1 MVNSQ
6 VFKSM
11 SDLED
16 GSMILCTGGTYS
28 MGEGTGYLNVL
39 YVINLQISCNETH
52 HRSITVHGS
61 VFMAW

>member
-1 MVNSQ
+1 
-6 VFKSM
+6 M

-16 GSMILCTGGTYS
+16 GSMIFGTGGTYS